1 MASMKY
7 DLPLLDYKTRF
18 SLWQVKMRA
27 VLAQTSDLDEALES
41 FGKKKT
47 TEWTAEEKRKDR
59 KALSLIQLHLSN
71 DILQEVL
78 QKKTAAELW
87 LKLESICMSKD
98 LTSKM
103 HIKMKL
109 FSHKLHESGSV
120 LNHISV
126 FKEIVADLVSM
137 EVQFDDEDLGLLLLC
152 SLPSSYANFRHTIL
166 LSRDELTL
174 AEVYE
179 ALQNREKMKGMV
191 QSYASSSKGEALQ
204 VRGRSEQR
212 TYNDS
217 NDHDKSQSRGRSKS
231 RGKKFCKYCKKKNH
245 FIEECWKLQNKEKRK
260 SDGKASVV
268 TSAENSDSGDCLVVF
283 AGYVA
288 SHDEWILD
296 TACSFHICINRDW
309 FSSYKSVQNEDV
321 VRMGDDNP
329 REIVGIGSV
338 QIKTHDGM
346 TRTLKDVRHIP
357 GMARNLISLSTLD
370 AEGYKYSGSG
380 GVVKVS
386 KGSLVYMIGD
396 MNSAN
401 LYVLRGSTLHGSVT
415 AAAVTKDEPSKTNL
429 WHMRLGHMSELGM
442 AELMKR
448 NLLDGCTQGNMKF
461 CEHCVFGKHKRV
473 KFNTSVHRTKGIL
486 DYVHADLWGPSRKPS
501 LGGARYMLTIIDDY
515 SRKEWPY
522 FLKHKDDTF
531 AAFKER
537 KVMIERQTEKE
548 VKVLCTDNGG
558 EFCSDA
564 FDDYCRKEGIVRHH
578 TIPYTPQQNG
588 VAERMNRTIISKAR
602 CMLSNARMNK
612 RFWAEAANTACYLIN
627 RSPSIPLNKKT
638 PIEIWSGMP
647 ADYSQLRVFGCTAYA
662 HVDNGKLEPRAIKC
676 LFLGYGS
683 GVKGY
688 KLWNPETNKTFMSRN
703 VIFNEFVMFND
714 SLPTDVIP
722 GGSDE
727 EQQYVSV
734 QVEHVDDQETEI
746 VGNDVNDT
754 VQHSPSVLQPQ
765 DEPIAHRRTK
775 RSCGAPVRLI
785 EECDMVYYAF
795 SYAEQVENTLEPATY
810 TEAVVSGDREKWI
823 SAIQEEMQSLE
834 KNGTWELV
842 HLPKQKKPV
851 RCKWIF
857 KRKEGLSPSEPPR
870 FKVRLVAKGFSQIA
884 GVDYNDVFSPVV
896 KHSSIRT
903 FFSIVTMHDLE
914 LEQLD
919 VKTTFLHGE
928 LEEEIYMDQPEGF
941 IVPGKEDYVCKLKR
955 SLYGLKQSPR
965 QWYKRFDSFMLSH
978 GFKRSEF
985 DSCVYIKF
993 VNGSP
998 IYLLLYVD
1006 DMLIAAKSK
1015 EQITTLKKQLSSEFD
1030 MKDLGAA
1037 KKILGM
1043 EITRDR
1049 NSGLLFLSQQ
1059 SYIKKVLQRF
1069 NMHDAKPVST
1079 PIAPHFK
1086 LSALQCASTD
1096 EDVEYMSRVPYSSA
1110 VGSLMYAMVCSWP
1123 DLSHAMSL
1131 VSRYMA
1137 NPGKEHWKAVQWI
1150 FRYLR
1155 GTADACLK
1163 FGRIDKGLVGYVDSD
1178 FAADLDKR
1186 RSLTGYVFTIG
1197 SCAVSW
1203 KATLQ
1208 PVVAQSTTEAE
1219 YMAIAEACKESVW
1232 LKGLFAE
1239 LCGVDSC
1246 INLFCDSQSAICL
1259 TKDQMF
1265 HERTKHIDIKY
1276 HYVRDIVAQGK
1287 LKVCKISIHDNP
1299 ADMMTKPIPVAKFE
1313 LCSSLVGIV
1322 V

>member
-27 VLAQTSDLDEALES
+27 VLAQTLDLDEALES

-78 QKKTAAELW
+78 QEKTAAELW
-87 LKLESICMSKD
+87 LKLESIYMSKD

-109 FSHKLHESGSV
+109 FSHKLQESGSV

-126 FKEIVADLVSM
+126 FKEIVADLVSI
-137 EVQFDDEDLGLLLLC
+137 E
-152 SLPSSYANFRHTIL
+152 
-166 LSRDELTL
+166 
-174 AEVYE
+174 
-179 ALQNREKMKGMV
+179 
-191 QSYASSSKGEALQ
+191 

-217 NDHDKSQSRGRSKS
+217 NDRDKSQSRGRSKS

-245 FIEECWKLQNKEKRK
+245 FIEDCWKLQNKEKRK

-283 AGYVA
+283 AGCVA

-309 FSSYKSVQNEDV
+309 FSSNKYVQNGDV

-329 REIVGIGSV
+329 REIMGIGSV

-461 CEHCVFGKHKRV
+461 CEHCVFGKHKWV
-473 KFNTSVHRTKGIL
+473 KFNISVHRTKGIL

-515 SRKEWPY
+515 SRKVWPY

-531 AAFKER
+531 AAFKEW

-548 VKVLCTDNGG
+548 
-558 EFCSDA
+558 
-564 FDDYCRKEGIVRHH
+564 EGIIRHH

-638 PIEIWSGMP
+638 PIEVWSGMP

-688 KLWNPETNKTFMSRN
+688 KLWNPETNKTFMSRS
-703 VIFNEFVMFND
+703 VVFNESVMFND
-714 SLPTDVIP
+714 SLPTDIIP
-722 GGSDE
+722 SGSDE

-754 VQHSPSVLQPQ
+754 VQHSPPVLQPQ

-795 SYAEQVENTLEPATY
+795 SCAEQVENTLEPATY
-810 TEAVVSGDREKWI
+810 TEAVV
-823 SAIQEEMQSLE
+823 AMQEEMQSLE

-851 RCKWIF
+851 HSSRE
-857 KRKEGLSPSEPPR
+857 RRVYLLASLRGLR
-870 FKVRLVAKGFSQIA
+870 Q
-884 GVDYNDVFSPVV
+884 VV

-903 FFSIVTMHDLE
+903 FFSIVAMHDLE

-941 IVPGKEDYVCKLKR
+941 IVPGKEGYVCKLKR

-965 QWYKRFDSFMLSH
+965 QWYKRFDLFMLSH

-998 IYLLLYVD
+998 IYLLYVD

-1069 NMHDAKPVST
+1069 SMHDAKLVST

-1086 LSALQCASTD
+1086 LSVLQCASTD

-1110 VGSLMYAMVCSWP
+1110 VGSLMYAMVCSLP

-1137 NPGKEHWKAVQWI
+1137 NPGKEHWKAIQWI
-1150 FRYLR
+1150 F
-1155 GTADACLK
+1155 
-1163 FGRIDKGLVGYVDSD
+1163 
-1178 FAADLDKR
+1178 
-1186 RSLTGYVFTIG
+1186 
-1197 SCAVSW
+1197 
-1203 KATLQ
+1203 
-1208 PVVAQSTTEAE
+1208 
-1219 YMAIAEACKESVW
+1219 
-1232 LKGLFAE
+1232 
-1239 LCGVDSC
+1239 
-1246 INLFCDSQSAICL
+1246 SQSAICL

-1276 HYVRDIVAQGK
+1276 HYVRDVVAQASQWRWWCELNRQNQPVVLAGVVHWLMDASRSSHYILTYDIATAEEGK
-1287 LKVCKISIHDNP
+1287 MDLPTDYCGCKEIRLGSSPEGRLRLLVLHQHLSLSVWLFSGSGSGWTRHIMIETESRLRCVYPSWSVDLELPWSCTWERSDTVLLRPMDYSGSGWTRCPLGLLVLDVTMGEMRTVNNRSDQLVLYAVDLPSRIS
-1299 ADMMTKPIPVAKFE
+1299 AMKTY
-1313 LCSSLVGIV
+1313 
-1322 V
+1322 